1 MFETKEIIY
10 LIDFMLST
18 ILQVA
23 GDTLYNA
30 MPDLSASGTAA
41 VANGVGEIS
50 IWELATKGGWL
61 MLVLLILS
69 LIALYVFVER
79 LLLLKSMTKKDD
91 DFTSK
96 IRDYIRE
103 GKIQSALDLCQSKQ
117 TPGAKMVEKGIQRL
131 GRPMADISAAI
142 ENVGNIEVAKLE
154 KRLPVLATVAS
165 GAPMIGFLGTVTG
178 MIKAFFNMANAGS
191 AVDISLLSGGIY
203 EALVST
209 VGGLVVG
216 ILVLFAYNYLT
227 TKVDE
232 VITKS
237 EQEALEFMD
246 LINEPSGR

>member
-1 MFETKEIIY
+1 
-10 LIDFMLST
+10 MLNT

-23 GDTLYNA
+23 GDTLYNP
-30 MPDLSASGTAA
+30 MPDLSASEGVAA
-41 VANGVGEIS
+41 NVARDLSV
-50 IWELATKGGWL
+50 WELATKGGWL
-61 MLVLLILS
+61 MLVLLLLS
-69 LIALYVFVER
+69 LLAVYVFVER
-79 LLLLKSMTKKDD
+79 LLLLRSMSKKDE
-91 DFTSK
+91 DFSNK

-103 GKIQSALDLCQSKQ
+103 GKIDSALSLCRSKR

-142 ENVGNIEVAKLE
+142 ENVGNIEIAKLE
-154 KRLPVLATVAS
+154 KRLPILATIAS

-203 EALVST
+203 EALVTT

-216 ILVLFAYNYLT
+216 ILALFAYNYLT

-246 LINEPSGR
+246 LINEPAGR